1 MSTKLLKY
9 GFAISILINSLLGFK
24 HVKRIYWEVFEKHS
38 FVTYNYERDK
48 LFEVMKTDTTDIVFL
63 GNSITQHYE
72 IFEFLNNPNVRN
84 RGIGGETTIG
94 ALQRLETITKGK
106 PDKIFLMLGV
116 NDFMIDRTV
125 SDILITYEEIIKTIQ
140 KESPTT
146 TIVAESVL
154 PVSKYK
160 EEILCSVNANE
171 KIIKLNE
178 GIKAISKNY
187 NITYLDLHKHFMENG
202 GLNLNLSVDGIH
214 INGNGYHIMSE
225 IIKPY
230 LNE

>member
-9 GFAISILINSLLGFK
+9 GFAISILINSLFVFK

-106 PDKIFLMLGV
+106 PDKIFLMLGI
-116 NDFMIDRTV
+116 NDLAISRSA
-125 SDILITYEEIIKTIQ
+125 SDILITYKEIINQIKN
-140 KESPTT
+140 ESPATK
-146 TIVAESVL
+146 IIIESVL
-154 PVSKYK
+154 PVSKFK
-160 EEILCSVNANE
+160 EEIVCCTNANE

-178 GIKAISKNY
+178 GLKKISKSY
-187 NITYLDLHKHFMENG
+187 NITYLDLHQHFMNDG
-202 GLNLNLSVDGIH
+202 GLNLDLSVDGLH

-225 IIKPY
+225 IVKPY
-230 LNE
+230 LNK